1 MITVKIYYSS
11 GMTVNGQKVNNLL
24 CFTLNDI
31 LYKDGINLS
40 EDTTKLESLLIDMLT
55 RFETT
60 PETAMDMDSVA
71 LNPYMST
78 FGKLPIYEFSFSM
91 EKDIDN
97 LDQVQPYLINLA
109 KQQTQ
114 QFFNYIQTHKPE
126 LLI

>member
-11 GMTVNGQKVNNLL
+11 SGIINGQKVNNLL

-40 EDTTKLESLLIDMLT
+40 EDTTNLESLLIAMLT

-60 PETAMDMDSVA
+60 PEGAMDMDSVA

-78 FGKLPIYEFSFSM
+78 FSKLPIYEFSYSM

-97 LDQVQPYLINLA
+97 LDQVEPYLINLA

-114 QFFNYIQTHKPE
+114 QFFNYIQIHKPE